1 MKTKMKKDL
10 RKLFEAERD
19 RKHELPEGHE
29 SRFEALLDR
38 EFPRERKMPLYYFL
52 GIAASVVVLIGLALA
67 FYQDKSNEIPVKT
80 TVIETPKQEGA
91 AYSISLGDLS
101 PDLKKVE
108 TYYKSSINMEL
119 AQLEVSDQYR
129 EVVDDFMDR
138 LAELDEDYKK
148 LNEELNQIGPNEQT
162 VSAMIRNLQMRLQ
175 LLLKLKEKIHQLK
188 SSKNETVT
196 NETV

>member
-1 MKTKMKKDL
+1 MKTKMKQDL

-67 FYQDKSNEIPVKT
+67 FYQDKPKEIPVKT